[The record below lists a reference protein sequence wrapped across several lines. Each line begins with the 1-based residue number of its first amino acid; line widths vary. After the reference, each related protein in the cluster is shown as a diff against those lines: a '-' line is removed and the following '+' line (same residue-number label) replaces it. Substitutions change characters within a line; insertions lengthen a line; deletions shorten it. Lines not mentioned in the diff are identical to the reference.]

1 MASYAIGSSGATLS
15 VMLRVRLV
23 MASYI
28 IHDNNENNLTSTD
41 DSNSFLLSCK
51 ILYVQ
56 PSTTRLVEKKTKG
69 VVEPKEN
76 NTLQPT

>member
-1 MASYAIGSSGATLS
+1 MASYAIGSSGAMLS

-41 DSNSFLLSCK
+41 DSNSF
-51 ILYVQ
+51 
-56 PSTTRLVEKKTKG
+56 
-69 VVEPKEN
+69 
-76 NTLQPT
+76 

>member
-1 MASYAIGSSGATLS
+1 MTL
-15 VMLRVRLV
+15 RIRLV

-51 ILYVQ
+51 ILHVQ
-56 PSTTRLVEKKTKG
+56 PSITRLVEKKAKG
-69 VVEPKEN
+69 VEEPKEN
-76 NTLQPT
+76 NTLQPA